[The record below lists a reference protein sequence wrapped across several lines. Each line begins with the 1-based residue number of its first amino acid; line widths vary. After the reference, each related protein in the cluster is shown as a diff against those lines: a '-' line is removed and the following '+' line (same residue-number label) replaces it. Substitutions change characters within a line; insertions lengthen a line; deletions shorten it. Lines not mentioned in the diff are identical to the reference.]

1 VKGEM
6 KMEAEDFWDYL
17 SENLLLERKNVN
29 NALEDALEGYK
40 EPSINAIES
49 GIRVTLWKSVLN

>member
-1 VKGEM
+1 M

-17 SENLLLERKNVN
+17 SENFLLERKNVN

-49 GIRVTLWKSVLN
+49 GIRVTLWESVLN